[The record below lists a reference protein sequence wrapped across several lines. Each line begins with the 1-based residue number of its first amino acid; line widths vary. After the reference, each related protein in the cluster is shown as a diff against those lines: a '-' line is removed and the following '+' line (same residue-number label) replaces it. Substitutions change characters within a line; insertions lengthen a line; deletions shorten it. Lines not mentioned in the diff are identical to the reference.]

1 MQSDDDILREKIGL
15 HGTNSWAIIASKCES
30 KTTRKEV
37 GHEKKICSYG
47 EQPNASDLEDSSGCP
62 PTDGAGLGQLAELTE
77 LNPEAD
83 IPKDKFM
90 RVPDECTTPE
100 SKPYTSGENLQHW
113 LTDEKGRD
121 QYVIRAGSDTEVL
134 WNDARQVKADPV
146 YKRPVI

>member
-1 MQSDDDILREKIGL
+1 MKQTQAHDDDILREQIGL
-15 HGTNSWAIIASKCES
+15 HGTNNWAIIASKCES

-37 GHEKKICSYG
+37 GHEKKICSY
-47 EQPNASDLEDSSGCP
+47 
-62 PTDGAGLGQLAELTE
+62 E

-83 IPKDKFM
+83 IPKEKFM
-90 RVPDECTTPE
+90 RVPDEWVAPE

-134 WNDARQVKADPV
+134 WNDARQVKADHV